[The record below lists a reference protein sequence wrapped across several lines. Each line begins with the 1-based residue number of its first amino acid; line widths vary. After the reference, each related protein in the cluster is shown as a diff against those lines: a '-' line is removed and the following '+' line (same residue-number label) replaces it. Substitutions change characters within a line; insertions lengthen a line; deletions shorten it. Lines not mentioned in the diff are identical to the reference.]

1 MICFI
6 HAERSGLIKI
16 GKANQV
22 YKRLQ
27 TLQTG
32 SPEKLRVLMML
43 PTNAE
48 KTYHIQFADSRVHG
62 EWFQPSDT
70 LLNFI
75 HESLSNYPLDEIID
89 SDVRFTCNLCEKFLF
104 DDDCEGWDT
113 DTYCRPCMEKMRA
126 TQ

>member
-1 MICFI
+1 MIYFI
-6 HAERSGLIKI
+6 QAEQSGLIKI

-62 EWFQPSDT
+62 EWFQPSDA
-70 LLNFI
+70 LLSFI
-75 HESLSNYPLDEIID
+75 REVLSSYPSIG
-89 SDVRFTCNLCEKFLF
+89 SDVLYFCDICGKPLCSGEF
-104 DDDCEGWDT
+104 EGWDS
-113 DTYCRPCMEKMRA
+113 DTYCLRCAEEIGA
-126 TQ
+126 SVNV